1 MYAWLLKNSISVFP
15 PQKGRDSRGGSKK
28 NYMRRSFTNFVPMA
42 AESMSAFFE
51 RLHAVEKFIE
61 GQILSLKQEKKP

>member
-1 MYAWLLKNSISVFP
+1 
-15 PQKGRDSRGGSKK
+15 
-28 NYMRRSFTNFVPMA
+28 MRRSFTNFVPMA